1 VASPPGRCTSPED
14 PSVSHRNSSSRRKA
28 YGRRQRELRERD
40 DRNHLPEDLDRGW
53 HDAAAASAIDPFGFL
68 DPRLPR
74 LRFAPAD

>member
-1 VASPPGRCTSPED
+1 
-14 PSVSHRNSSSRRKA
+14 VSHRNSSSRRKA